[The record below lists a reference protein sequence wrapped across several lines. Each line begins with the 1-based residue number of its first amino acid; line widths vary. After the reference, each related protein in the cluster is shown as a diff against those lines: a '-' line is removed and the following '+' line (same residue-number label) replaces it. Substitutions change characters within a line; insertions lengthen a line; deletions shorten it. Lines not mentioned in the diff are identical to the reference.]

1 MVAPWLS
8 WSTVFCT
15 AAGRS
20 ELFSFFSFSCEGVCC
35 VAACD
40 AIAHDKTSAGIVHFV
55 NRMKSSWREY
65 GANSTCP
72 YLTAGLQGTVSGINA
87 TVHARVELGGLH
99 RSCPPSRSRMYKPS
113 IQVVALL
120 VGAVLAWPGVS
131 QAQSFKV
138 AKYSIGGDGGTDYLT
153 AESGTGRV
161 FVSRSTHVMVIDG
174 ATGKVLGD
182 IPDTPRNHGIALA
195 PKSGHG
201 FITSA
206 GDSTVTMFD
215 LATLAVIKKIKVPTG
230 GLDGIMY
237 DDFSDR
243 IILTNHSRP
252 AGTVVALDPKS
263 GDIVATVPLEDDSP
277 EGAASDG
284 KGKIFVNNE
293 GKSTI
298 QVIDEKTM
306 AVLASWPLAPC
317 EGPTGIAYDRATD
330 RIFAGCGKTSV
341 VVDPVTGKIVAT
353 IANGDGVDALGWDPV
368 EKLIYIPAGRD
379 SNVTVVH
386 EDTPDKYSVV
396 ATVATMRGAKTISVD
411 PLTHVAYLF
420 QPEYG
425 PAPAPAP
432 APGSPP

>member
-1 MVAPWLS
+1 MNKPAFLVLAVLSTAALS
-8 WSTVFCT
+8 WPS
-15 AAGRS
+15 
-20 ELFSFFSFSCEGVCC
+20 
-35 VAACD
+35 
-40 AIAHDKTSAGIVHFV
+40 
-55 NRMKSSWREY
+55 
-65 GANSTCP
+65 
-72 YLTAGLQGTVSGINA
+72 VSPA
-87 TVHARVELGGLH
+87 
-99 RSCPPSRSRMYKPS
+99 
-113 IQVVALL
+113 
-120 VGAVLAWPGVS
+120 
-131 QAQSFKV
+131 QAFKV

-153 AESGTGRV
+153 AEPGTGRV

-215 LATLAVIKKIKVPTG
+215 LTSLAVIKKIPIPTG

-252 AGTVVALDPKS
+252 IGTVVALDAKT
-263 GDIVATVPLEDDSP
+263 GGIVGTVQLEDDGP

-293 GKSTI
+293 GKSTM
-298 QVIDEKTM
+298 QVIDERTM
-306 AVLASWPLAPC
+306 TAVASWPLAPC

-330 RIFAGCGKTSV
+330 RIFSGCGKTSV
-341 VVDPVTGKIVAT
+341 VVDARTGKVVAT
-353 IANGDGVDALGWDPV
+353 IANGDGVDALAWDPSQ
-368 EKLIYIPAGRD
+368 KLIYIPAGRD
-379 SNVTVVH
+379 SNVTVVRQ
-386 EDTPDKYSVV
+386 DSPDKYTVV

-411 PLTHVAYLF
+411 TQKHVAYLF

-425 PAPAPAP
+425 PLP
-432 APGSPP
+432 PGTPPPQPGQRPQRGPVIGAYFFVITH